1 MSVFYVQLRG
11 LIVSV
16 FHPVATPAVVSSG
29 RMVLDFNASAAAL
42 GAREGMS
49 TREAKSLIS
58 DLNVYEFDAE
68 KCEER
73 RNEWLD
79 IARHYTDEIEA
90 VSPHAAFFDLSKH
103 YDQEDVARLFLDHIE
118 RRFSY
123 SYIAGLSPTK
133 WVAQSLANFP
143 LRVMPLPGLALFRE
157 SVQVLSPIDPKF
169 RERLDFLGY
178 RRVGDV
184 QTLPLATLKSQFDG
198 EAMRIL
204 LAANGALCDPIYSN
218 YPMPSA
224 HTVRSLVGGC
234 ADLQQ
239 LDFVLS
245 EMCRELMVELNTRS
259 LDAKEARLIVGLE
272 DDQIEFATTYARPI
286 RAATALRVSLSRII
300 QEKIRQPVYRFCIV
314 LPNLVGA
321 KPRQRTIKGMAYSD
335 TGHVEDALEPLRNK
349 LGNYA
354 IHLASEHQEPRR
366 VEVLRAWSKATG
378 WI

>member
-16 FHPVATPAVVSSG
+16 FHSDATPAVVSSG
-29 RMVLDFNASAAAL
+29 RAVLDFNVSAAAL

-58 DLNVYEFDAE
+58 GLGVYEFDAE
-68 KCEER
+68 KCEAR
-73 RNEWLD
+73 RNEWLN
-79 IARHYTDEIEA
+79 IARQYTDEIEA

-118 RRFSY
+118 RRFAY

-157 SVQVLSPIDPKF
+157 SVQVLSPIDPMF

-184 QTLPLATLKSQFDG
+184 QTLPLATLKSQFEG

-204 LAANGALCDPIYSN
+204 LAANGALCNPIYSN

-224 HTVRSLVGGC
+224 HVVRSLAGGC

-272 DDQIEFATTYARPI
+272 DDQIEFTTTYARPI
-286 RAATALRVSLSRII
+286 RAATALRISLSRII

-314 LPNLVGA
+314 LPNLVRA
-321 KPRQRTIKGMAYSD
+321 KPRQRTIKGMEYSD